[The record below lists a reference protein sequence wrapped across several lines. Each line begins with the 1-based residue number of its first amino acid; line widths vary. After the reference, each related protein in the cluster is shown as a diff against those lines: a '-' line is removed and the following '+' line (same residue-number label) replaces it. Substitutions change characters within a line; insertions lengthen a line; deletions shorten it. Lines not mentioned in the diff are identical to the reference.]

1 MHTLILD
8 YMISSTWIHV
18 FGISTRFENVRT
30 TSYRLDLNKAA
41 PGLELSL
48 RRVSDADSF
57 AAVESEWREWDFLVS
72 MAETWS
78 EEGDLIYL
86 LPHGSLHGLPLHLL
100 QVGGRVLIE
109 RNIVAYAPSLSALR
123 LCMRRKQASTLLE
136 RRVVVFG
143 DSREDLPSASAEAVE
158 IAGLLGAKPMLGS
171 RVTQEEVESA
181 AVGASIV
188 HFAGHGVL
196 GATDPLDAGIALAGG
211 KTLTARRIFEVGRF
225 GSGLVVLSGCET
237 GVNELKRGDEL
248 IGLTRALLYAGAS
261 SLVASLWRVED
272 RATAF
277 FMRDFYSI
285 IDAAPELSIASA
297 LREAALKT
305 RANKEW
311 ASAFFWGPFV
321 LIGSSSLN

>member
-18 FGISTRFENVRT
+18 FGISTRFENVRA
-30 TSYRLDLNKAA
+30 TSYRLDPSKGE
-41 PGLELSL
+41 PGLEFRL

-57 AAVESEWREWDFLVS
+57 AAAESKWREWDFLVS

-123 LCMRRKQASTLLE
+123 LCLRRNRTATPFE

-143 DSREDLPSASAEAVE
+143 DSRGDLPSASAEAIE
-158 IAGLLGAKPMLGS
+158 IADLLGVEPVLGS

-181 AVGASIV
+181 AVGASIF

-196 GATDPLDAGIALAGG
+196 GATDPLEAGIVLAGG
-211 KTLTARRIFEVGRF
+211 KTLTARPIFEVGRF

-248 IGLTRALLYAGAS
+248 IGLTRALLYAGTT

-277 FMRDFYSI
+277 LMREFYSM
-285 IDAAPELSIASA
+285 IDAAPELSIAIA
-297 LREAALKT
+297 LRKAALRT
-305 RANKEW
+305 RENREW

-321 LIGSSSLN
+321 LIGGSSLN